1 MASERQS
8 KTSNDQEELQLR
20 REDVGKL
27 LDRLVGRCTEYFN
40 DPSVRIDFIKDQGG
54 GGLLKIA
61 RHINARLRGEIPRV
75 IRNDPNETG
84 AYLQG
89 IHTPDASVKIA
100 AFMRGFDAIQE
111 YLAKTDDNAQEQAR
125 KVSLA
130 TEALVIWVHPF
141 NDGNGRTSRFL
152 AEFIEKG
159 ATDREGLVSATSDRK
174 GRSPQH
180 LRGILKTRESVLAAA
195 NNEDIFFGDDEREEM
210 RLEADSLPDD
220 VESMYLSIKK
230 LIDDQSLHT
239 QTGGVEDKD
248 STFTAVA

>member
-8 KTSNDQEELQLR
+8 KTSNDQEELRLR

-27 LDRLVGRCTEYFN
+27 LDSLVGRYAEYFN
-40 DPSVRIDFIKDQGG
+40 DPGVRIDFIKDQGA

-75 IRNDPNETG
+75 VRNDPNETG
-84 AYLQG
+84 VYLQG
-89 IHTPDASVKIA
+89 IHTPDASVKPA

-111 YLAKTDDNAQEQAR
+111 YLAETDDSAQEQAR

-130 TEALVIWVHPF
+130 VEALVIWVHPF

-159 ATDREGLVSATSDRK
+159 ATDKDRLVSATSDRK
-174 GRSPQH
+174 SRSFKH
-180 LRGILKTRESVLAAA
+180 LRGILETRESLLAGL
-195 NNEDIFFGDDEREEM
+195 NHEDVFIDDDVREAM
-210 RLEADSLPDD
+210 RLRADSSPDD
-220 VESMYLSIKK
+220 VEGMYLSIKR
-230 LIDDQSLHT
+230 LIDNQSLHT
-239 QTGGVEDKD
+239 QTGGAEDKG
-248 STFTAVA
+248 STLTAVA